1 MKQILILACLCASA
15 MAQTRG
21 VRPVTEIRVQRKL
34 ALVIG
39 NGAYPG
45 NVLKNPRNDA
55 AAVAR
60 TLRTLGFDDVTE
72 KHDLNNREMRE
83 EIDKFAASINKGDLV
98 WVYYAGHGVQANE
111 RNYLI
116 PVDFKGDEADLNYEA
131 YPADQLRDKL
141 EKSGARLRI
150 LVLDACRNNPFRRS
164 KRDGT
169 HGLVHMDS
177 SMEGTY
183 IAFATADNSVAED
196 NPGESNGLFT
206 KYLLTALTTSGMDLK
221 QAFERTKEDVYAAS
235 DHHQRPYTYDG
246 VVGQYYFNNN
256 APPGLSEQEEIAFW
270 NGVDKADP
278 QSLDLYLQRFPQGRF
293 APLARRNLAMSPA
306 QQGAGRPLPVRALV
320 SGAPVSGAPVSGA
333 PVSSAPVS
341 RATVGSAPVS
351 RSPVSSPPVSSPPV
365 SSAPVSGAPVSGALV
380 SGAPVSGAPVSGPP
394 VSGPPVSSPTPGTVK
409 TNPKDGQ
416 RYVWIPPGNFMMGC
430 SPGDREC
437 SENEKPAHHVEISKG
452 FWLAEMPVTVGAWK
466 RYAAALG
473 ESMPPEP
480 KFDERALNANWSDD
494 RQPMVNI
501 TWSEAG
507 DYCRQ
512 AGGRLPTE
520 GEWEYAARAGS
531 TESRHGPLDAIAW
544 DADNSGKAPIDSA
557 DILKTDDKNYARRL
571 NANGNVPHGVAQ
583 KDANAW
589 KLYDMLGNVYQWT
602 ANWYH
607 ENYYKQNDSKDPQG
621 PPGGQFRTVRG
632 GSWVSDPRLLRVSCR
647 MPVDPSIRRSDI
659 GVRCAWE

>member
-98 WVYYAGHGVQANE
+98 WVYYAGHGVQASE

-206 KYLLTALTTSGMDLK
+206 KYLLTALTTSGMDLT
-221 QAFERTKEDVYAAS
+221 QAF
-235 DHHQRPYTYDG
+235 
-246 VVGQYYFNNN
+246 
-256 APPGLSEQEEIAFW
+256 
-270 NGVDKADP
+270 
-278 QSLDLYLQRFPQGRF
+278 DLYLQRFPQGRF

-333 PVSSAPVS
+333 PVSSAPI
-341 RATVGSAPVS
+341 
-351 RSPVSSPPVSSPPV
+351 
-365 SSAPVSGAPVSGALV
+365 SSAPVSGAPVSSAPVRGAPVSGAPVSGAPVSGAPV

-512 AGGRLPTE
+512 E
-520 GEWEYAARAGS
+520 
-531 TESRHGPLDAIAW
+531 I
-544 DADNSGKAPIDSA
+544 
-557 DILKTDDKNYARRL
+557 
-571 NANGNVPHGVAQ
+571 
-583 KDANAW
+583 
-589 KLYDMLGNVYQWT
+589 
-602 ANWYH
+602 
-607 ENYYKQNDSKDPQG
+607 
-621 PPGGQFRTVRG
+621 
-632 GSWVSDPRLLRVSCR
+632 
-647 MPVDPSIRRSDI
+647 
-659 GVRCAWE
+659 